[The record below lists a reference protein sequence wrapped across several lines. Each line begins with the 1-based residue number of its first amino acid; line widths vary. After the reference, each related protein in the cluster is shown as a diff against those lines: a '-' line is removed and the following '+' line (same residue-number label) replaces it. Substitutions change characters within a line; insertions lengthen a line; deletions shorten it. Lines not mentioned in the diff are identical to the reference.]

1 MTRLLVTAALV
12 AITSFGASTALAERA
27 SLGPSAN
34 GGAALQYGFHHVAFT
49 VGDLEASI
57 AWYQRVLGFR
67 VLERATIEGGR
78 KAAQL
83 INGDLHVELFQADA
97 RDAAPGMNNATA
109 GIKHVAWLVK
119 DVDAFVAELRVR
131 GCEIVRVMKSPLG
144 VPLAFIKDNSG
155 NTIEIIQP
163 LAGDPPF

>member
-1 MTRLLVTAALV
+1 MHRLLLTATAL
-12 AITSFGASTALAERA
+12 GALFSASPALAERA
-27 SLGPSAN
+27 SLGPSEK

-57 AWYQRVLGFR
+57 IWYQRVLGFR
-67 VLERATIEGGR
+67 VLERATIGGGT

-83 INGDLHVELFQADA
+83 VNGDLHVELFQASSPGS
-97 RDAAPGMNNATA
+97 APAMDNTTP

-119 DVDAFVAELRVR
+119 DVDAFVTELKAR
-131 GCEIVRVMKSPLG
+131 GCEIIRVGKSPLG

-155 NTIEIIQP
+155 NTIELIQP
-163 LAGDPPF
+163 LKGDPPL